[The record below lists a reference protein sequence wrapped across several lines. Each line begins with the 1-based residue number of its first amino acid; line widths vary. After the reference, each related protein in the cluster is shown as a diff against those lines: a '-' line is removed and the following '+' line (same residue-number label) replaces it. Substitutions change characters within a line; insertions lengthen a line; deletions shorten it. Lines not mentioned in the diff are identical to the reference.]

1 MDLGIRGK
9 RALVA
14 GGSAGLGGASAW
26 ALAREGAVL
35 TLSARGAD
43 RLDAT
48 AAAIRAETGADVTTV
63 VADHGTEDGRA
74 RLTEACPEP
83 DILVISVSPPPS
95 KDDYKDISVAEWQAS
110 IDATMLGPIE
120 LMRRFS
126 PGMAERG
133 YGRIV
138 NIGTVAAKYPAAQ
151 RMLSGPTRSAVA
163 NYANALSKRLARH
176 DVAVNCLLPGLF
188 TTPGLEASLARQ
200 ADEKGV
206 TPEEIRQTMLG
217 RWRIPAK
224 RLGEPSEF
232 GDICAMF
239 CSRQVGFVIGQSLV
253 VDGGLGSSVF

>member
-14 GGSAGLGGASAW
+14 GGSAGLGGAAAW
-26 ALAREGAVL
+26 SLAREGARL
-35 TLSARGAD
+35 TISARGAE
-43 RLDAT
+43 RLEAT
-48 AAAIRAETGADVTTV
+48 ASAIRAETGAEVDIV
-63 VADHGTEDGRA
+63 VADHGTEGGRA
-74 RLTEACPEP
+74 ALQEACPAP

-95 KDDYKDISVAEWQAS
+95 KDDYKTITVAEWQDS
-110 IDATMLGPIE
+110 IDATMIGPIE
-120 LMRRFS
+120 LMRIFS

-188 TTPGLEASLARQ
+188 TTPGLEGSLARQ
-200 ADEKGV
+200 AAENGTTV
-206 TPEEIRQTMLG
+206 EEQRAKMLG
-217 RWRIPAK
+217 RWRIPAR
-224 RLGEPSEF
+224 RLGEPDEF
-232 GDICAMF
+232 GEICAMF
-239 CSRQVGFVIGQSLV
+239 CSRQMGFTIGQSLV